1 MDIEQKMELCLK
13 LLEITAKSR
22 FAIMKDIWNLQVR
35 TRPLGHNQ
43 YRDIISDAITK
54 LRQEIFDALIS
65 DAALSS
71 DEFVNEIAV
80 CHDLPLVKKNIAV
93 LAMTGLSDECIAAMN
108 CVSLG
113 YVKMVKRTLRDDF
126 PEIFAE
132 M

>member
-1 MDIEQKMELCLK
+1 MNTEQKMELCLK
-13 LLEITAKSR
+13 LLKITTESR

-54 LRQEIFDALIS
+54 LRQEIFNILLS
-65 DAALSS
+65 DPTLSS
-71 DEFVNEIAV
+71 DEFVNEIAA
-80 CHDLPLVKKNIAV
+80 CCDLPLIKKNIAV
-93 LAMTGLSDECIAAMN
+93 LAMTGLSNECIAAMN

-113 YVKMVKRTLRDDF
+113 YARMVIRTLRDDF

>member
-1 MDIEQKMELCLK
+1 MDTEQKTELCLK
-13 LLEITAKSR
+13 LLEITAESR

-65 DAALSS
+65 DTAVSS
-71 DEFVNEIAV
+71 DEFVNEIAA
-80 CHDLPLVKKNIAV
+80 CCDLPLIKKNIAV
-93 LAMTGLSDECIAAMN
+93 LAMTGLSNECIAAMN

-113 YVKMVKRTLRDDF
+113 YARMVIRTLRDDF

>member
-1 MDIEQKMELCLK
+1 MDTEQKTELCLK
-13 LLEITAKSR
+13 LLEITAESR

-43 YRDIISDAITK
+43 YREVISEALAK
-54 LRQEIFDALIS
+54 MRQEIFDALIS
-65 DAALSS
+65 DTDVSS
-71 DEFVNEIAV
+71 DEFVNEIAA
-80 CHDLPLVKKNIAV
+80 CCDLPLIKKNIAV
-93 LAMTGLSDECIAAMN
+93 LAMTGLSNECIAAMN

-113 YVKMVKRTLRDDF
+113 YVKMVTRTLRDDF

>member
-13 LLEITAKSR
+13 LLEITAESR

-35 TRPLGHNQ
+35 TRPFGHNQ
-43 YRDIISDAITK
+43 YRDTISDALAK

-65 DAALSS
+65 DTAVSS
-71 DEFVNEIAV
+71 NEFVKEVAA
-80 CHDLPLVKKNIAV
+80 CCDLPMIKKNIV
-93 LAMTGLSDECIAAMN
+93 ILYMTGLSYECIAAMN

-113 YVKMVKRTLRDDF
+113 YVRMVIRTLRDDF
-126 PEIFAE
+126 SEIFAE

>member
-1 MDIEQKMELCLK
+1 MDTEQKTELCLK
-13 LLEITAKSR
+13 LLEITAESR

-54 LRQEIFDALIS
+54 LRQEIFNILLS
-65 DAALSS
+65 NQTLSS
-71 DEFVNEIAV
+71 DEFVNEIAA
-80 CHDLPLVKKNIAV
+80 CCDLPLIKKNIAV
-93 LAMTGLSDECIAAMN
+93 LAMTGLSNECIAAMN

-113 YVKMVKRTLRDDF
+113 YVKMVTRTLRDDF

>member
-1 MDIEQKMELCLK
+1 MDTEQKTELCLK
-13 LLEITAKSR
+13 LLEITAESR

-54 LRQEIFDALIS
+54 LRQEIFNILLS
-65 DAALSS
+65 DPTLSS
-71 DEFVNEIAV
+71 DEFVNEIAG
-80 CHDLPLVKKNIAV
+80 CCDLPLIKKNIAV
-93 LAMTGLSDECIAAMN
+93 LAMTGLSNECIAAMN

-113 YVKMVKRTLRDDF
+113 YARMVIRTLKDDF